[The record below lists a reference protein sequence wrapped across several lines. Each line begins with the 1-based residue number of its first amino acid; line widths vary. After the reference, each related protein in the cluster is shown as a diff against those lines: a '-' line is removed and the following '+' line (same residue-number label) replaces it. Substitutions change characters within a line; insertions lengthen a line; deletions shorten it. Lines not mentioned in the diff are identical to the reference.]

1 MARDRLQAGMSGIL
15 RLLVAGVVIV
25 WAHGASALDLPPL
38 PSLKP
43 AAPVNLSAVP
53 LPGVRPEAPERDP
66 WQILDDVDQ
75 ETYRRIFAVQEG
87 ADWREADRLI
97 ARLRDPVLI
106 GHVLAQ
112 RYLHATG
119 WISSFD
125 ELRGWL
131 DSWAD
136 HPDARRIHALALRRQ
151 PAGAAAPAPPVGR
164 WDEPDIATVT
174 IAAGSAVP
182 APTNPDSGLKAG
194 ERNFLKQVR
203 RDVRNGRL
211 GVAWSR
217 LADTEALSAAGL
229 LAIDM
234 AAAEIA
240 FGYFIH
246 GEDALALDI
255 ATAALH
261 RSGHLVPLA
270 GWTAGLAA
278 WRSRHPQ
285 TARSMMLV
293 ASRGDPASPL
303 VAASAWWAARMSLLA
318 GDPSDIGHLLGIAA
332 RRPYTIYGLLARH
345 ALGMDGSL
353 VNDPLP
359 SVSDEGL
366 RTLSKIA
373 AMHRA
378 LALAEVGQY
387 HRGDREL
394 RGLSVRRHPAAAAAM
409 MAMAERMPFPATR
422 YRLSREFMTLH
433 AARLDD
439 ALFPL
444 PPWEPHGGFTVEP
457 ALMYALIRQESHFR
471 ARTVSPAG
479 ARGILQIMPA
489 TAAWIADDSDL
500 AGSGR
505 YRLDDPGL
513 SINLGEDYVRYL
525 LDLPDIGGN
534 LFLMLAAY
542 NGGPARLA
550 RWLNDM
556 GPLDDPL
563 LFVES
568 YPSRETRSFLRSVMA
583 DYWVY
588 TRRLGYEPASL
599 AALAAGDWPL
609 YGGSRHAR
617 DR

>member
-1 MARDRLQAGMSGIL
+1 MATVRHHAGVSGIL
-15 RLLVAGVVIV
+15 RLLVTGVVIV
-25 WAHGASALDLPPL
+25 WADGASALDLPPL
-38 PSLKP
+38 PSFKP
-43 AAPVNLSAVP
+43 AAAVDVGTVP
-53 LPGVRPEAPERDP
+53 LPGVRPEVPERDP
-66 WQILDDVDQ
+66 WRILGDVDR
-75 ETYRRIFAVQEG
+75 ETYRHIFAAQER
-87 ADWREADRLI
+87 ADWRAADRLI
-97 ARLRDPVLI
+97 ASLRDPVLM

-112 RYLHATG
+112 RYLHPTG

-125 ELRGWL
+125 ELRDWL

-151 PAGAAAPAPPVGR
+151 PAGVASPAPPVSR

-174 IAAGSAVP
+174 ITAGSDVP
-182 APTNPDSGLKAG
+182 SSTNPDSGLTIS
-194 ERNFLKQVR
+194 ERNFVKQVR

-217 LADTEALSAAGL
+217 LADTEALAGAGL

-246 GEDALALDI
+246 GDDGLALDI
-255 ATAALH
+255 ATTALH

-278 WRSRHPQ
+278 WRSGRPW

-293 ASRGDPASPL
+293 ASQGDPANAL
-303 VAASAWWAARMSLLA
+303 VAASAWWAARMSLLT
-318 GDPSDIGHLLGIAA
+318 GNPGDIGRLLAVAA
-332 RRPYTIYGLLARH
+332 HRPNTLYGLLARH
-345 ALGMDGSL
+345 ALGRDDGL

-359 SVSDEGL
+359 RVSDEGL
-366 RTLSKIA
+366 RALLKVS
-373 AMHRA
+373 AMRRV
-378 LALAEVGQY
+378 LALGEVGEY

-394 RGLSVRRHPAAAAAM
+394 RGLSVRHHPAAAVAIL
-409 MAMAERMPFPATR
+409 AMAERMPFPATR
-422 YRLSREFMTLH
+422 YRLSREILTLH

-444 PPWEPHGGFTVEP
+444 PPWQPEGGFTIEP
-457 ALMYALIRQESHFR
+457 ALMYALMRQESHFR

-489 TAAWIADDSDL
+489 TAAWISGDSGL
-500 AGSGR
+500 AGSGKH
-505 YRLDDPGL
+505 RLDDPRV
-513 SINLGEDYVRYL
+513 SINLGEDYVRHL
-525 LDLPDIGGN
+525 LDLPGIDGN

-542 NGGPARLA
+542 NGGPSRLA
-550 RWLNDM
+550 RRLNDM
-556 GPLDDPL
+556 GPLTDPL

-583 DYWVY
+583 DYWIY
-588 TRRLGYEPASL
+588 MRRLGYEPASL
-599 AALAAGDWPL
+599 AALAAGSWPL
-609 YGGSRHAR
+609 HGGS
-617 DR
+617 

>member
-1 MARDRLQAGMSGIL
+1 MTRNRLHAGVSGIL
-15 RLLVAGVVIV
+15 RLLVAGVVVV

-38 PSLKP
+38 PSVKP
-43 AAPVNLSAVP
+43 TAPANVSAVP

-66 WQILDDVDQ
+66 WRILDDVDQ
-75 ETYRRIFAVQEG
+75 ETYRRIFAVQER
-87 ADWREADRLI
+87 ADWREADRLT
-97 ARLRDPVLI
+97 ARLRDPVLM

-112 RYLHATG
+112 RYLHPTG

-125 ELRGWL
+125 ELRTWL

-136 HPDARRIHALALRRQ
+136 HPDARRIHALALKRQ

-164 WDEPDIATVT
+164 WGEPDIATVT
-174 IAAGSAVP
+174 IATGSAVLSS
-182 APTNPDSGLKAG
+182 TDPDSGLTPG
-194 ERNFLKQVR
+194 ERAFLKQVR

-217 LADTEALSAAGL
+217 LADTEALAGAGL
-229 LAIDM
+229 PAIDM

-246 GEDALALDI
+246 GDDALALDI
-255 ATAALH
+255 ATTALH

-278 WRSRHPQ
+278 WRSGRPQ

-293 ASRGDPASPL
+293 ASQGDPANPL
-303 VAASAWWAARMSLLA
+303 VAASAWWAARLSLLT
-318 GDPSDIGHLLGIAA
+318 GEPGGIGHLLGIAA
-332 RRPYTIYGLLARH
+332 GRPYTLYGLLARH
-345 ALGMDGSL
+345 ALGMDEGL

-359 SVSDEGL
+359 RVSDEGL
-366 RTLSKIA
+366 RALSKLP
-373 AMHRA
+373 AMRRA

-394 RGLSVRRHPAAAAAM
+394 RGLGVGRHPAAAAAV

-422 YRLSREFMTLH
+422 YRLSREFLMLH

-444 PPWEPHGGFTVEP
+444 PPWEPEGGFTIEP

-489 TAAWIADDSDL
+489 TAAWIAGDSGL
-500 AGSGR
+500 AGAGR
-505 YRLDDPGL
+505 YRLDDPGV
-513 SINLGEDYVRYL
+513 SVNLGERYVRHL

-550 RWLNDM
+550 RQLDDM
-556 GPLDDPL
+556 RPLADPL

-568 YPSRETRSFLRSVMA
+568 YPFRETRSFLRNVMA
-583 DYWVY
+583 DYWIY
-588 TRRLGYEPASL
+588 TRRLGSEPASL

-609 YGGSRHAR
+609 YGGS
-617 DR
+617 

>member
-1 MARDRLQAGMSGIL
+1 METDRLRTGISGIL
-15 RLLVAGVVIV
+15 RLLVTGVVVV
-25 WAHGASALDLPPL
+25 WTQGASALDLPPL
-38 PSLKP
+38 PSVKP
-43 AAPVNLSAVP
+43 AAPVDVSAVP

-66 WQILDDVDQ
+66 WRILDDVDR
-75 ETYRRIFAVQEG
+75 ETYRRIFAVQLES
-87 ADWREADRLI
+87 DWREADRLI
-97 ARLRDPVLI
+97 TRLRDPILM

-125 ELRGWL
+125 ELRTWL

-136 HPDARRIHALALRRQ
+136 HPDAKRIHALALRRQ
-151 PAGAAAPAPPVGR
+151 PSGASAPAPPVGR
-164 WDEPDIATVT
+164 WDEPDIEAVT
-174 IAAGSAVP
+174 IGTGSAVLSSR
-182 APTNPDSGLKAG
+182 NHDSALNAG
-194 ERNFLKQVR
+194 ERGLLKQVR
-203 RDVRNGRL
+203 RDVRNGRP

-217 LADTEALSAAGL
+217 LADAEALGGAGP

-234 AAAEIA
+234 SAAEIA
-240 FGYFIH
+240 FGYFI
-246 GEDALALDI
+246 GGDDALALDI
-255 ATAALH
+255 ATTAIH

-278 WRSRHPQ
+278 WRSRRPH

-293 ASRGDPASPL
+293 ASQGDPADPL
-303 VAASAWWAARMSLLA
+303 VAASAWWAARISLVTGA
-318 GDPSDIGHLLGIAA
+318 PGEIGRLLGTAA
-332 RRPYTIYGLLARH
+332 HRPDTLYGLLARH
-345 ALGMDGSL
+345 ALGMDGGL

-359 SVSDEGL
+359 QVSDEGL
-366 RTLSKIA
+366 RTLLKIPA
-373 AMHRA
+373 VRRA

-394 RGLSVRRHPAAAAAM
+394 RGLGVRRHPATAAAV
-409 MAMAERMPFPATR
+409 MAMAEHMPFPATR
-422 YRLSREFMTLH
+422 YRLSREFLTLH

-444 PPWEPHGGFTVEP
+444 PPWEPQEGFTVEP

-471 ARTVSPAG
+471 ARTVSHAG

-489 TAAWIADDSDL
+489 TAAWIAGDSGL
-500 AGSGR
+500 AGAGR
-505 YRLDDPGL
+505 YRLDDPAV
-513 SINLGEDYVRYL
+513 SIDLGERYVRYL
-525 LDLPDIGGN
+525 FDLPDIDGN

-550 RWLNDM
+550 RRLNDM
-556 GPLDDPL
+556 SPQAADPL

-583 DYWVY
+583 DYWIY
-588 TRRLGYEPASL
+588 TRRLGNEPASL

-609 YGGSRHAR
+609 YGGS
-617 DR
+617 

>member
-1 MARDRLQAGMSGIL
+1 MVTNRLRAGTSGIL
-15 RLLVAGVVIV
+15 RLLVTGVVVV
-25 WAHGASALDLPPL
+25 WAHGAPALDLPPL
-38 PSLKP
+38 PSVKP
-43 AAPVNLSAVP
+43 AAPANVGAVP

-66 WQILDDVDQ
+66 WRVLDDVDR
-75 ETYRRIFAVQEG
+75 ETYRRIFAVQQG
-87 ADWREADRLI
+87 ADWKEADRLI
-97 ARLRDPVLI
+97 ARLRDPVLM

-125 ELRGWL
+125 ELRTWL

-136 HPDARRIHALALRRQ
+136 HPDARRIHALALKRQ
-151 PAGAAAPAPPVGR
+151 PAGAASPAPPVGR

-174 IAAGSAVP
+174 IEDGSAVLSS
-182 APTNPDSGLKAG
+182 TDPDNGLNAG
-194 ERNFLKQVR
+194 ERSLLKQVR
-203 RDVRNGRL
+203 RDVRNGRP

-217 LADTEALSAAGL
+217 LSDAEALGGAGP

-240 FGYFIH
+240 FGYFID
-246 GEDALALDI
+246 GDDALALDI
-255 ATAALH
+255 ATTALH

-278 WRSRHPQ
+278 WRSNRPH
-285 TARSMMLV
+285 TARSRMLA
-293 ASRGDPASPL
+293 ASQGDPADPL
-303 VAASAWWAARMSLLA
+303 VAASAWWAARMSLV
-318 GDPSDIGHLLGIAA
+318 IGEPGNVGRLLGVAA
-332 RRPYTIYGLLARH
+332 HRPDTLYGLLARH
-345 ALGMDGSL
+345 ALGADGGL

-359 SVSDEGL
+359 LVSDEGL
-366 RTLSKIA
+366 RTLSKRPA
-373 AMHRA
+373 VRRA

-394 RGLSVRRHPAAAAAM
+394 RGLRVGRHPAAAAAI

-422 YRLSREFMTLH
+422 YRLSREFQMLH

-444 PPWEPHGGFTVEP
+444 PPWEPDGGFTIEP

-471 ARTVSPAG
+471 ARTVSHAG

-489 TAAWIADDSDL
+489 TAAWIAGDSGL
-500 AGSGR
+500 AGAGR
-505 YRLDDPGL
+505 YRLDDPGV
-513 SINLGEDYVRYL
+513 SIELGERYVRHL

-550 RWLNDM
+550 RRLNDM
-556 GPLDDPL
+556 GLLEDPL

-583 DYWVY
+583 DYWIY
-588 TRRLGYEPASL
+588 ARRLGYEPASL
-599 AALAAGDWPL
+599 AALAAGGWPL
-609 YGGSRHAR
+609 YG
-617 DR
+617 DP

>member
-1 MARDRLQAGMSGIL
+1 MARNRFHARMSGTL
-15 RLLVAGVVIV
+15 RLLLTGIFIV
-25 WAHGASALDLPPL
+25 WTHDASALDLPPL

-43 AAPVNLSAVP
+43 AAPANVSAVP

-66 WQILDDVDQ
+66 WRILDDVDQ
-75 ETYRRIFAVQEG
+75 ETYRRIFAVQER

-97 ARLRDPVLI
+97 TRLRDPVLM

-112 RYLHATG
+112 RYLHPTG

-125 ELRGWL
+125 ELRTWL

-151 PAGAAAPAPPVGR
+151 PTGAAAPAPPVRR
-164 WDEPDIATVT
+164 WGEPDIAAVT
-174 IAAGSAVP
+174 IATGSSVLSSAD
-182 APTNPDSGLKAG
+182 PDSGLNAG
-194 ERNFLKQVR
+194 EHDFLKQVR

-217 LADTEALSAAGL
+217 LADTEALAGAGL

-246 GEDALALDI
+246 GDDAVALDI
-255 ATAALH
+255 ATTALY
-261 RSGHLVPLA
+261 RSGQQVPLA

-278 WRSRHPQ
+278 WRSGRPH

-293 ASRGDPASPL
+293 ASQGDPANPL
-303 VAASAWWAARMSLLA
+303 VAASAWWAARLSLLT
-318 GDPSDIGHLLGIAA
+318 GEPGDIGHLLGIAA
-332 RRPYTIYGLLARH
+332 HRPYTLYGLLARH
-345 ALGMDGSL
+345 ALGMDEDL

-359 SVSDEGL
+359 QVSDEGL
-366 RTLSKIA
+366 RTLSKIP
-373 AMHRA
+373 AMRRA

-394 RGLSVRRHPAAAAAM
+394 RGLGVRRHPAASSAI
-409 MAMAERMPFPATR
+409 MAMAARMPFPATR
-422 YRLSREFMTLH
+422 YRLSREFLTLH

-444 PPWEPHGGFTVEP
+444 PPWEPEGGFTIEP
-457 ALMYALIRQESHFR
+457 ALMYALMRQESHFR
-471 ARTVSPAG
+471 ARTVSRVG

-489 TAAWIADDSDL
+489 TAAWIAGDSSL
-500 AGSGR
+500 AGAGR
-505 YRLDDPGL
+505 YRLDDPGV
-513 SINLGEDYVRYL
+513 SVDLGERYVRYL
-525 LDLPDIGGN
+525 LDLPDIDGS
-534 LFLMLAAY
+534 LFLVLAAY

-550 RWLNDM
+550 RRLNDS
-556 GPLDDPL
+556 GPLADPL

-568 YPSRETRSFLRSVMA
+568 YPSRETRSFLRDVMA
-583 DYWVY
+583 DYWIY
-588 TRRLGYEPASL
+588 TRRLGYQPASL
-599 AALAAGDWPL
+599 AALAAGGWPL
-609 YGGSRHAR
+609 YGGS
-617 DR
+617 

>member
-1 MARDRLQAGMSGIL
+1 MSGTL
-15 RLLVAGVVIV
+15 RLLAAGVVIV

-43 AAPVNLSAVP
+43 AAPANVSAVP

-66 WQILDDVDQ
+66 WRVLDDVDQ
-75 ETYRRIFAVQEG
+75 ETYRRIFAVQER

-97 ARLRDPVLI
+97 ARLRDPVLM

-112 RYLHATG
+112 RYLHPTG

-125 ELRGWL
+125 ELRTWL

-164 WDEPDIATVT
+164 WGEPDIATVT
-174 IAAGSAVP
+174 IATGSAALP
-182 APTNPDSGLKAG
+182 STDPDGGLTSG
-194 ERNFLKQVR
+194 EHDFLKQVR
-203 RDVRNGRL
+203 RDVRSGRL

-217 LADTEALSAAGL
+217 LADTEALAGAGL

-246 GEDALALDI
+246 GDDALALDI

-278 WRSRHPQ
+278 WRSGRPH

-293 ASRGDPASPL
+293 SSRGNPANPL
-303 VAASAWWAARMSLLA
+303 VAASAWWAARLSLLTGEP
-318 GDPSDIGHLLGIAA
+318 GDIDHLLGIAA
-332 RRPYTIYGLLARH
+332 HRPYTLYGLLARH
-345 ALGMDGSL
+345 ALGMDEDL
-353 VNDPLP
+353 VNDSLP
-359 SVSDEGL
+359 QVSDEGL
-366 RTLSKIA
+366 RTLLKIPT
-373 AMHRA
+373 MRRT

-394 RGLSVRRHPAAAAAM
+394 RGLGVRHHPAAASAI
-409 MAMAERMPFPATR
+409 MAMAARMPFPATR
-422 YRLSREFMTLH
+422 YRLSREFLTLH

-444 PPWEPHGGFTVEP
+444 PPWEPEGGFTIEP
-457 ALMYALIRQESHFR
+457 ALMYALMRQESHFR
-471 ARTVSPAG
+471 ARTVSHAG

-489 TAAWIADDSDL
+489 TAAWIANDSGL
-500 AGSGR
+500 AGAGR
-505 YRLDDPGL
+505 YRLDDPGV
-513 SINLGEDYVRYL
+513 SVDLGERYVRYL
-525 LDLPDIGGN
+525 LDLPDIDGS
-534 LFLMLAAY
+534 LFLVLAAY

-550 RWLNDM
+550 RRLNDS
-556 GPLDDPL
+556 GPLADPL

-568 YPSRETRSFLRSVMA
+568 YPSRETRSFLRDVMA
-583 DYWVY
+583 DYWIY

-599 AALAAGDWPL
+599 AALAAGGWPL
-609 YGGSRHAR
+609 YGGS
-617 DR
+617 

>member
-1 MARDRLQAGMSGIL
+1 MAKSRLHAGVSGAL

-43 AAPVNLSAVP
+43 VPPVNVSAVP

-66 WQILDDVDQ
+66 WRILDDVDQ
-75 ETYRRIFAVQEG
+75 EIYRRIFAVQES

-97 ARLRDPVLI
+97 TRLRDPVLM

-112 RYLHATG
+112 RYLHPTG
-119 WISSFD
+119 WISTFD
-125 ELRGWL
+125 ELRTWL
-131 DSWAD
+131 ESWAD

-151 PAGAAAPAPPVGR
+151 PAGAAPPAAPAAR
-164 WDEPDIATVT
+164 WGDPDIATVT
-174 IAAGSAVP
+174 IATGSA
-182 APTNPDSGLKAG
+182 ALLSTDPDDGLTSG
-194 ERNFLKQVR
+194 ESDFLKQIR

-217 LADTEALSAAGL
+217 LSDTEALAGAGL

-246 GEDALALDI
+246 GDDALALDI
-255 ATAALH
+255 ATTALH

-278 WRSRHPQ
+278 WRSGRPH

-293 ASRGDPASPL
+293 ASQGDPANPL
-303 VAASAWWAARMSLLA
+303 VTASAWWAARLSLLT
-318 GDPSDIGHLLGIAA
+318 GEPGDIGYLLGIAA
-332 RRPYTIYGLLARH
+332 HRPYTLYGLLARH
-345 ALGMDGSL
+345 ALGMDEDL

-359 SVSDEGL
+359 LVSDDGVTAL
-366 RTLSKIA
+366 LKKP
-373 AMHRA
+373 AMRRA
-378 LALAEVGQY
+378 LALAEVGQH

-394 RGLSVRRHPAAAAAM
+394 RGLGVRRHPAAASAIL
-409 MAMAERMPFPATR
+409 AMAERMPFPATR
-422 YRLSREFMTLH
+422 YRLSREFLMLH

-444 PPWEPHGGFTVEP
+444 PPWEPEEGFTVEP
-457 ALMYALIRQESHFR
+457 ALMYALMRQESRFR
-471 ARTVSPAG
+471 ARTVSRAG

-489 TAAWIADDSDL
+489 TAAWIAGDSGL
-500 AGSGR
+500 AGAGR
-505 YRLDDPGL
+505 YRLDDPGV
-513 SINLGEDYVRYL
+513 SVDLGERYVRYL
-525 LDLPDIGGN
+525 LDLPDIDGS
-534 LFLMLAAY
+534 LFLVLAAY

-550 RWLNDM
+550 RRLNDVS
-556 GPLDDPL
+556 PLADPL

-583 DYWVY
+583 DYWIY

-609 YGGSRHAR
+609 YGDS
-617 DR
+617 

>member
-1 MARDRLQAGMSGIL
+1 MATDRLHAGITGIL
-15 RLLVAGVVIV
+15 RLLATGVVIV
-25 WAHGASALDLPPL
+25 WTHGASALDLPPL
-38 PSLKP
+38 PSVKP
-43 AAPVNLSAVP
+43 TAPADVSAVP
-53 LPGVRPEAPERDP
+53 LPGVRPEPPERDP
-66 WQILDDVDQ
+66 WRVLDDVDQ
-75 ETYRRIFAVQEG
+75 ETYRRIFAVQEA
-87 ADWREADRLI
+87 ADWKKADRLI
-97 ARLRDPVLI
+97 SRLRDPVLM

-125 ELRGWL
+125 ELRTWL

-136 HPDARRIHALALRRQ
+136 HPDARRIHALALRRK
-151 PAGAAAPAPPVGR
+151 PTGSAAPAPPVGR
-164 WDEPDIATVT
+164 WGEPDIEAVT
-174 IAAGSAVP
+174 IGTGSAVP
-182 APTNPDSGLKAG
+182 SSTNSDSGLNAR
-194 ERNFLKQVR
+194 ERSLLKQVR
-203 RDVRNGRL
+203 RDVRNGRP
-211 GVAWSR
+211 GVAWTR
-217 LADTEALSAAGL
+217 LSDAEALGSAGP

-240 FGYFIH
+240 FGYFID
-246 GEDALALDI
+246 GDDALALDI
-255 ATAALH
+255 STTALH

-278 WRSRHPQ
+278 WRSGRPH
-285 TARSMMLV
+285 TARSMMLK
-293 ASRGDPASPL
+293 ASQGDPANPL
-303 VAASAWWAARMSLLA
+303 VAAGAWWAARISLVTGA
-318 GDPSDIGHLLGIAA
+318 PGEIGRLLGIAA
-332 RRPYTIYGLLARH
+332 QRPETLYGLLARH
-345 ALGMDGSL
+345 GLGTDGGL

-359 SVSDEGL
+359 QVSDEGL
-366 RTLSKIA
+366 RTLLKIPA
-373 AMHRA
+373 VRRA
-378 LALAEVGQY
+378 LALAEVGQH

-394 RGLSVRRHPAAAAAM
+394 RGLGVRHHPAAAAAI

-422 YRLSREFMTLH
+422 YRLSGEFLALH
-433 AARLDD
+433 ATRLDD

-444 PPWEPHGGFTVEP
+444 PPWEPRGGLTVEP

-471 ARTVSPAG
+471 ARTVSHAG

-489 TAAWIADDSDL
+489 TAAWIAGDSGL
-500 AGSGR
+500 AGAGR
-505 YRLDDPGL
+505 YRLDDPAV
-513 SINLGEDYVRYL
+513 SIDLGERYVRYL

-550 RWLNDM
+550 KRLNDM
-556 GPLDDPL
+556 GPLADPL

-583 DYWVY
+583 DYWIY

-609 YGGSRHAR
+609 YGGS
-617 DR
+617 

>member
-1 MARDRLQAGMSGIL
+1 MSGIL

-97 ARLRDPVLI
+97 ARLRDPVLM

-182 APTNPDSGLKAG
+182 APTNSDSGLKAS

-217 LADTEALSAAGL
+217 LADTEALSGAGL

-246 GEDALALDI
+246 GDDALALDI
-255 ATAALH
+255 ATTALH

-293 ASRGDPASPL
+293 ASRGDPASRWWPP
-303 VAASAWWAARMSLLA
+303 VPGGRQGCPCWRGTRATSATFSALRRAGPIRSTDFLPAMPWAW
-318 GDPSDIGHLLGIAA
+318 
-332 RRPYTIYGLLARH
+332 
-345 ALGMDGSL
+345 DGSL

-373 AMHRA
+373 AMRRA

-599 AALAAGDWPL
+599 AELAAGGWPL

-617 DR
+617 NR